1 MKILTRKQVLE
12 IDEETIKQRDRVND
26 LRAECSRRDVE
37 AAALRE
43 EVEKRDA
50 VVEKLERELGQAR
63 MAAGFRTL
71 AVVPDQ
77 VMANALKLVD
87 EENALWRTVHS
98 FIRMQGKVEQT
109 SLCVPGLSN
118 EAAQYNRGRLAMLE
132 DLEAALVQV
141 WVEQRVG
148 K

>member
-1 MKILTRKQVLE
+1 MKILSDKEHGKLLNQASAGE
-12 IDEETIKQRDRVND
+12 ITAND
-26 LRAECSRRDVE
+26 
-37 AAALRE
+37 ALRE
-43 EVEKRDA
+43 VTHLQANLRRTEAEVEKRDRE
-50 VVEKLERELGQAR
+50 VERLERELGQAR
-63 MAAGFRTL
+63 MAAGFRAL
-71 AVVPDQ
+71 PVVPDQ

-87 EENALWRTVHS
+87 EENGLWRTVHS

-141 WVEQRVG
+141 WVEQRVAA
-148 K
+148 